1 MKKIFFF
8 LFLFVCFLYV
18 FLDSEDTKF
27 YKIECLKFG
36 YSEKSKDYKEC
47 YKNTDNFFKYGLNYN
62 VDKLYSKSFKFN
74 ENIKDTNKNILV
86 NKNNYEEINFLDFIY
101 KNFNTEA
108 SLTLKN
114 KNILKKRVK
123 FKMSILGLYSD
134 NNIKFILP
142 KHSKTGEKMF
152 SGIIIDTSLK
162 TEFQNTEIKSKFLKL
177 FKNELSLDLN
187 LRYLEHTVYGYFDDL
202 DPSKKLEEIIGVRPV
217 FYVED
222 IELSQAF
229 LDKNKIRDILIKYK
243 QDEKK

>member
-1 MKKIFFF
+1 
-8 LFLFVCFLYV
+8 
-18 FLDSEDTKF
+18 
-27 YKIECLKFG
+27 
-36 YSEKSKDYKEC
+36 
-47 YKNTDNFFKYGLNYN
+47 
-62 VDKLYSKSFKFN
+62 
-74 ENIKDTNKNILV
+74 
-86 NKNNYEEINFLDFIY
+86 
-101 KNFNTEA
+101 
-108 SLTLKN
+108 
-114 KNILKKRVK
+114 
-123 FKMSILGLYSD
+123 MSILGLYSD

-222 IELSQAF
+222 IEFGQAF